1 MCFSVEDDD
10 LLEKYDTIS
19 DTVSADIKNEFDS
32 ELAYNKK
39 LKTYLSQ
46 GIFVWSCPR
55 DYRCIS

>member
-39 LKTYLSQ
+39 L
-46 GIFVWSCPR
+46 
-55 DYRCIS
+55 